1 MAGPVGSAP
10 GGVPAGPILDRLAV
24 NATKE
29 TAGWNRLPD
38 SIAAEVGF
46 VRANR
51 AIYWLGIVIAAAHL
65 WFNSFGNVEV
75 QVQNILHFAGFVL
88 LCALVYP
95 LSGRPALRRLDI
107 AFAIFVAACAL
118 YLIRADEWIYDR
130 GVRLILP
137 DWIAGIVVIAG
148 AIEYTRRAT
157 GWIIPLLIVLALSYI
172 TWWGSLLSGVFSFGG
187 LRPETMLFRSLYGDD
202 ALFGGIAR
210 ISATF
215 VFVFILFGAFLLRSG
230 AGDFVIHLS
239 RAVAGRM
246 VGGPGLVAVLGSGLT
261 GTISGSAIAN
271 TASTGVITIPM
282 MKQAGFPPK
291 FAAAIEAAAS
301 TGGQLMPPIMGAGAF
316 VMASYTEIP
325 YATIVAVSF
334 VPALLY
340 FFSLAFYVRFEA
352 FRQGMTV
359 RHDDAEPLLPL
370 VFREGLSFLL
380 PVGLLITLLVLG
392 YTPVYAGVIAIA
404 AVVVS
409 SWFTPTKMGPAA
421 IFDALALGS
430 RNMVMTAILLC
441 AVGLIVNVIATA
453 GIGNTFSLMISQ
465 WAGGSLLLAI
475 LLVAVASL
483 VLGMGLPVTA
493 SYIVLATL
501 SAPALYGLMTQAELA
516 QALAAGGL
524 TEEVKAVVALAAPQ
538 AASLSDPLSPAQA
551 GALLA
556 SMPAET
562 LALLRPLLLDEQ
574 HLAMVLLAAHLIVF
588 WLSQDSN
595 VTPPVCLC
603 AFTAAAIA
611 RTPPMATG
619 FVSWLVA
626 KSLYIVPLL
635 FAYTP
640 LVTGGWM
647 AALETG
653 LFALG
658 GLYAFVAALKGWHV
672 VKLQPVERLSLALV
686 AVVLLWPLDRLWH
699 LLALGGL
706 LLLVWRL
713 HRRRGA
719 VR

>member
-1 MAGPVGSAP
+1 M
-10 GGVPAGPILDRLAV
+10 
-24 NATKE
+24 NEKKE
-29 TAGWNRLPD
+29 NPTASIWNRIPD
-38 SIAAEVGF
+38 SIRAEVDF
-46 VRANR
+46 VRSSR
-51 AIYWLGIVIAAAHL
+51 AIYWLGIVIAALHL
-65 WFNSFGNVEV
+65 WFNSLGNVEV

-95 LSGRPALRRLDI
+95 LSKYPLLRRLDI
-107 AFAIFVAACAL
+107 GFAIVVAACAI
-118 YLIRADEWIYDR
+118 YLIWADDFIYDR

-157 GWIIPLLIVLALSYI
+157 GWIIPILILLSLSYI
-172 TWWGSLLSGVFSFGG
+172 TWWGSLISGVFSFGG
-187 LRPETMLFRSLYGDD
+187 LRLETVLFRSLYGDD
-202 ALFGGIAR
+202 ALFGSIAR

-215 VFVFILFGAFLLRSG
+215 VFVFIIFGAFLLRSG

-291 FAAAIEAAAS
+291 FAAAVEAAAS

-334 VPALLY
+334 IPALLY

-359 RHDDAEPLLPL
+359 VPDDAEPLLPL
-370 VFREGLSFLL
+370 VFREGLSFIL
-380 PVGLLITLLVLG
+380 PVGLLITLLVIG
-392 YTPVYAGVIAIA
+392 YTPVYAGVIAIV
-404 AVVVS
+404 AVVVA
-409 SWFTPTKMGPAA
+409 SWFTPTKMGLTA

-465 WAGGSLLLAI
+465 WAGGSLLLAM

-501 SAPALYGLMTQAELA
+501 SAPALYALMTNVELA
-516 QALAAGGL
+516 QALASGQLADD
-524 TEEVKAVVALAAPQ
+524 VKAVVMLAAPQ
-538 AASLSDPLSPAQA
+538 AMALLDNLSLEQANALVASL
-551 GALLA
+551 
-556 SMPAET
+556 PAET
-562 LALLRPLLLDEQ
+562 LALLRPMLLDEQ
-574 HLAMVLLAAHLIVF
+574 HLAMVLLAAHLIIF

-619 FVSWLVA
+619 FVSWMVA

-640 LVTGGWM
+640 LVTGDWWQ
-647 AALETG
+647 ALETG

-658 GLYAFVAALKGWHV
+658 GLYAFVAAIKGWQA
-672 VKLQPVERLSLALV
+672 VKLMPVERLLLAALAL
-686 AVVLLWPLDRLWH
+686 VLLWPLDRLWH
-699 LLALGGL
+699 LLALGIL
-706 LLLVWRL
+706 LLTVWWL
-713 HRRRGA
+713 HRRRMA
-719 VR
+719 VQ

>member
-1 MAGPVGSAP
+1 MAKADSA
-10 GGVPAGPILDRLAV
+10 
-24 NATKE
+24 
-29 TAGWNRLPD
+29 WNRIPP
-38 SIAAEVGF
+38 SIHTEVDF

-51 AIYWLGIVIAAAHL
+51 AVYFLGVVIAAAHL
-65 WFNSFGNVEV
+65 WFNSFGNVDV

-88 LCALVYP
+88 MCALIYP
-95 LSGRPALRRLDI
+95 LSHYPLLRRLDI
-107 AFAIFVAACAL
+107 AFALVVAASAA
-118 YLIRADEWIYDR
+118 YLIWADDAIYDR
-130 GVRLILP
+130 GVTLILP
-137 DWIAGIVVIAG
+137 DWIAGIVVILG

-157 GWIIPLLIVLALSYI
+157 GWIIPILIIVSLSYI

-187 LRPETMLFRSLYGDD
+187 LRVETMLFRSIYGDD
-202 ALFGGIAR
+202 ALFGSIAR

-215 VFVFILFGAFLLRSG
+215 VIVFIIFGAFLLRSG

-239 RAVAGRM
+239 RAVAGRLI
-246 VGGPGLVAVLGSGLT
+246 GGPGIVAVLASGLT

-291 FAAAIEAAAS
+291 FAAAVEAAAS

-325 YATIVAVSF
+325 YATIVAVSLI
-334 VPALLY
+334 PAVLY

-352 FRQGMTV
+352 FKQGMEVYTEG
-359 RHDDAEPLLPL
+359 AEPLLPL
-370 VFREGLSFLL
+370 VFREGLSFIF
-380 PVGLLITLLVLG
+380 PVGLLIGLLVSG
-392 YTPVYAGVIAIA
+392 FTPVYAGVIAIV

-409 SWFTPTKMGPAA
+409 SWFTPTKMGVRA

-453 GIGNTFSLMISQ
+453 GIGNTFSLMISE
-465 WAGGSLLLAI
+465 WSGGSLLIAI

-501 SAPALYGLMTQAELA
+501 SAPALYLLMANAELA
-516 QALAAGGL
+516 QVLAAGNL
-524 TEEVKAVVALAAPQ
+524 PEDAKAIFMLAAPEMLPLLD
-538 AASLSDPLSPAQA
+538 SLSLAQA
-551 GALLA
+551 NELIGKL
-556 SMPAET
+556 PAET
-562 LALLRPLLLDEQ
+562 LSLLQPLLIDEAQ
-574 HLAMVLLAAHLIVF
+574 LTMILLAAHLIIF

-619 FVSWLVA
+619 FTSWMVA
-626 KSLYIVPLL
+626 KSLYIIPLL

-640 LVTGGWM
+640 LVTGDWWQ
-647 AALETG
+647 ALETG
-653 LFALG
+653 LFALA
-658 GLYAFVAALKGWHV
+658 GLYAFVAAFKGWQV
-672 VKLQPVERLSLALV
+672 VRLSLPQRLLMVVLAL
-686 AVVLLWPLDRLWH
+686 VLLWPLDRLLH
-699 LLALGGL
+699 LAALML
-706 LLLVWRL
+706 LLIFVFFL
-713 HRRRGA
+713 HRKRVA
-719 VR
+719 LAAAAA